1 MQGLHR
7 TILLAATESTEII
20 MWAGALIGAVILLT
34 VVVVWVRRTYLASQ
48 QPTSNAAGLM
58 EHLRALHARGEI
70 TNGEFDSI
78 RTRMAEHVRR
88 VAHEQPRPKS
98 EKPKNANAEA
108 ILRHIDRSR
117 NGPGRE
123 IMDDVINDQRPI
135 VPIGKP
141 PQPRSDLPPIPLAP
155 PRPPK
160 PPHPPARTPPN

>member
-1 MQGLHR
+1 MRGPHA
-7 TILLAATESTEII
+7 TILLAATDSTEII
-20 MWAGALIGAVILLT
+20 MLVGAMIGVVILLT
-34 VVVVWVRRTYLASQ
+34 VLLVWVRRTYLASQ

-70 TNGEFDSI
+70 TNGEFESI

-88 VAHEQPRPKS
+88 SLHDQPRPKS

-155 PRPPK
+155 PRPHK
-160 PPHPPARTPPN
+160 PPHPPRPNTP